1 MRFWKRRQRL
11 LQVRRLFLAC
21 GYKTVLEALLEKFE
35 RAKHY
40 EATQDIYDTG
50 PHFVN

>member
-21 GYKTVLEALLEKFE
+21 GYEIGFSAFLALMA
-35 RAKHY
+35 RAWRY
-40 EATQDIYDTG
+40 EAIADIYQPG
-50 PHFVN
+50 PHFVY